1 MGFEPITSAWKAN
14 HLPLILYSHQ
24 RVHPIKKRENPGK
37 KSRHRKIFL
46 NFCYFPFVA
55 ALPNK
60 NPRYAPPIIPTY
72 TIDLWVFDF
81 NRFGGD

>member
-24 RVHPIKKRENPGK
+24 RVHPIKKRKTRVKNPGIE
-37 KSRHRKIFL
+37 KIFL

-60 NPRYAPPIIPTY
+60 HPCYAPPMIPSY
-72 TIDLWVFDF
+72 TTDLWVFGF